1 MNKNKLEKQGQSFSD
16 WNRVMRIRL
25 ESYARFIL
33 VYTISYIIQSTLVL
47 ITMYSKLRGL
57 IVGYIVLFCF
67 YLVFN
72 SCITFALLNIKKK
85 EQERHWRNP
94 DSQIMFNTKFD
105 DKIDA
110 NDNVI
115 RYSEN
120 EKKSFF
126 NKSKKS
132 MASNRHT
139 EGAFAK
145 Y

>member
-1 MNKNKLEKQGQSFSD
+1 
-16 WNRVMRIRL
+16 
-25 ESYARFIL
+25 
-33 VYTISYIIQSTLVL
+33 
-47 ITMYSKLRGL
+47 
-57 IVGYIVLFCF
+57 
-67 YLVFN
+67 
-72 SCITFALLNIKKK
+72 
-85 EQERHWRNP
+85 
-94 DSQIMFNTKFD
+94 MFNTKFD